1 MGHENHLPQLPPLL
15 ESANAAMARALA
27 TARQVATSD
36 VAVLLSGESATGKQ
50 VLAAAIHG
58 WSARCAGPFVVVS
71 RALGTEPR
79 GETTSL
85 ALLDDGGSRH
95 SWLTAADGG
104 TLFFDEVCE
113 LPAMQQAK
121 LARFLDDRRLEVGSG
136 TEPVTADVRVLAA
149 TTRDLEAEVR
159 AGRFR
164 EDLFFRLNVVHISLP
179 PLRARREDLPRLTAH
194 LLAGLAARHGR
205 GALRFAPEVQHVFA
219 RYLWPGN
226 VRELLSILERL
237 VVLSRGEMIT
247 TEDLPER
254 LLAPPRPIAQASTA
268 APPAP
273 LRELERRQIEVAIR
287 ESNTLHEATL
297 RLGIDPTTLW
307 RKRKRYGLA

>member
-15 ESANAAMARALA
+15 ESANAEMARAIA
-27 TARQVATSD
+27 TARQVAASD
-36 VAVLLSGESATGKQ
+36 VAVLLSGESATGKH

-58 WSARCAGPFVVVS
+58 WSARCAGPFVVVPRVL
-71 RALGTEPR
+71 RAEPR
-79 GETTSL
+79 SETTSL
-85 ALLDDGGSRH
+85 ALLDDAGSRH
-95 SWLTAADGG
+95 NWLTAADSG

-113 LPAMQQAK
+113 LPAVQQAK
-121 LARFLDDRRLEVGSG
+121 LARFLDEHRFEVGSG
-136 TEPVTADVRVLAA
+136 TEPVTVDVRVLAA

-179 PLRARREDLPRLTAH
+179 PLRERVEDLPRLTAH
-194 LLAGLAARHGR
+194 LLASLAARHAR

-219 RYLWPGN
+219 RYPWPGN

-254 LLAPPRPIAQASTA
+254 LLTPPKPIAPVSTAPP
-268 APPAP
+268 P
-273 LRELERRQIEVAIR
+273 LRELERHQIEVAIR
-287 ESNTLHEATL
+287 QSHTLQEAAL